1 MILIDGH
8 PIELNHFNDGTY
20 YIKYDPRD
28 VYLNP
33 AFITWC
39 YEDDSEAM
47 ALVFLTRHI
56 QESERQVILNLP
68 FIPNGR
74 QDRCAAPSDI
84 FTLKYFAEFINSL
97 NFQQVNVYD
106 PHSDVAPA
114 LINHC
119 RITYPTQCVL
129 DLLKKHEGA
138 IVVYPDSGSA
148 KKYGPLFQVP
158 YFRGIKVRNF
168 ETHKIESF
176 QLVGTEDS
184 IAGKDILIV
193 DDICG
198 TGHTLYKAARELKG
212 LGAKDIY
219 IFVSHCEN
227 TVLGPHINGKSL
239 LEYDLITKL
248 YTTNSIFSSNHPKI
262 EIVHHFDYLTLHK

>member
-1 MILIDGH
+1 MILIDGR
-8 PIELNHFNDGTY
+8 PIELNHFNDGSY

-28 VYLNP
+28 AHLNP
-33 AFITWC
+33 AFVTWR

-47 ALVFLTRHI
+47 ALMFLTRHI
-56 QESERQVILNLP
+56 QESGRPIVLNMP
-68 FIPNGR
+68 FVPNGR
-74 QDRCAAPSDI
+74 QDRCAAASDI

-119 RITYPTQCVL
+119 RVISPRNQIEKLL
-129 DLLKKHEGA
+129 DKHQGV
-138 IVVYPDSGSA
+138 IIVYPDSGST
-148 KKYGPLFQVP
+148 KKYGPMFQIP
-158 YFRGIKVRNF
+158 YLRGIKVRNF

-176 QLVGTEDS
+176 QLVGTGES
-184 IAGKDILIV
+184 VENKDILIV

-198 TGHTLYKAARELKG
+198 TGHTLYKAARELKSM
-212 LGAKDIY
+212 GARDIY

-239 LEYDLITKL
+239 LDYDIITKL
-248 YTTNSIFSSNHPKI
+248 YTTNSVFSSNHPKI
-262 EIVHHFDYLTLHK
+262 EIVYHFDYLTLTK